1 MSLRIISP
9 MQITFYKYQG
19 TGNDFIMIDNR
30 LLSFPKTDIKLI
42 ANLCHRR
49 FGIGADGLILIEKDE
64 ETDFKMVYYN
74 SDGKES
80 TMCGNGGRCA
90 VAFAYQLGIIAE
102 DNLFIA
108 IDGGHRATVEKIEEG
123 LFEVKLKMKDVTAVF
138 KADTHCFLDT
148 GSPHYVEV
156 VEEVGA
162 LDVVEKGMIIRNKK
176 DYAPHGTNVN
186 FVQQINASTFKI
198 RTYERG
204 VEDETWSCGT
214 GATAVALAMYATGKT
229 QEQTLQIEVEGGTLE
244 VSFEI
249 DKHDAFRNVYL
260 KGPASFV
267 FKGEYISK

>member
-1 MSLRIISP
+1 

-30 LLSFPKTDIKLI
+30 SLSFPKTDIKLI
-42 ANLCHRR
+42 AHLCHRR
-49 FGIGADGLILIEKDE
+49 FGIGADGLILIEKDK

-90 VAFAYQLGIIAE
+90 VAFAYQLGMITE
-102 DNLFIA
+102 DSLFIA
-108 IDGGHRATVEKIEEG
+108 IDGNHRAAVEKTEEG
-123 LFEVKLKMKDVTAVF
+123 AFEVKLKMKDVASIYT
-138 KADTHCFLDT
+138 ADTHCFLDT

-162 LDVVEKGMIIRNKK
+162 LDVVGKGATIRNRE

-186 FVQQINASTFKI
+186 FAQQINASEFKI

-229 QEQTLQIEVEGGTLE
+229 EERTLQIEVEGGALE

-249 DKHDAFRNVYL
+249 DEHDAFRNIYL

-267 FKGEYISK
+267 FKGVYISK